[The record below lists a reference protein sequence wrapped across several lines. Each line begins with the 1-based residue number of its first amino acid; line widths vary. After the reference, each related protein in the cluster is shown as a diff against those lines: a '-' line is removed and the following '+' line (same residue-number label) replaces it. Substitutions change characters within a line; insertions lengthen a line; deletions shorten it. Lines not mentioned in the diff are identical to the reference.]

1 MEPINEYF
9 WRSNRHFGWAFVN
22 WGYVWFH
29 PYTNRGCSFL
39 RFRPRAKYVRG
50 QESKAKWSDEISPM
64 SVDICRWWYRH
75 ERNGCRGYGRRL
87 RCDLERIRPVFL
99 RRSSLPT
106 LAASA
111 TEGIDLLWWY
121 TRWQYRL
128 LILTPRGLGW
138 LKGQPLGRVFRA
150 QQEPVKVPIISQKY
164 SNKLSMKAHVGWKYV
179 VFDSIF
185 RIQTVLEWV
194 LQQVILRSS
203 CF

>member
-22 WGYVWFH
+22 WGYEWLH
-29 PYTNRGCSFL
+29 PYINRGCSFP

-99 RRSSLPT
+99 RRSSLPM
-106 LAASA
+106 LEASA
-111 TEGIDLLWWY
+111 TAGIDLLWWY

-128 LILTPRGLGW
+128 LILRLRGLGW
-138 LKGQPLGRVFRA
+138 LKGQLLLRVFRA
-150 QQEPVKVPIISQKY
+150 QREPAND
-164 SNKLSMKAHVGWKYV
+164 SNHPN
-179 VFDSIF
+179 
-185 RIQTVLEWV
+185 E
-194 LQQVILRSS
+194 
-203 CF
+203 